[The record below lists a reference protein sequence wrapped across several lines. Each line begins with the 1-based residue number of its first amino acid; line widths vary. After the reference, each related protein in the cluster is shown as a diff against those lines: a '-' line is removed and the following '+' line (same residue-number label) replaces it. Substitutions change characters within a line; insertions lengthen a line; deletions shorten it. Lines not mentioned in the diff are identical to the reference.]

1 MQARLLGGIG
11 HHAYFFC
18 IPHNGLNIFSFS
30 QVWKPYVESSNHVT
44 GPIPLVLFNGSEIL
58 YHVYLLH
65 VLQGSF
71 AIQMQTWSHFVHV
84 LKFIFFKTILLLI
97 ILNQLIWGDLV
108 KSCMKLRSMQP
119 IFSTIIVSSY
129 LVCVGCVSCI
139 HSQ

>member
-44 GPIPLVLFNGSEIL
+44 SPIPLVLFNGSKIL

-65 VLQGSF
+65 VLQRSF
-71 AIQMQTWSHFVHV
+71 AIQMQTWSHRPCAQV
-84 LKFIFFKTILLLI
+84 IFFKTIFLLT

-119 IFSTIIVSSY
+119 LFSTIIVSSY
-129 LVCVGCVSCI
+129 LVCVGCVFCI

>member
-44 GPIPLVLFNGSEIL
+44 GPVPLVLFNGSEIL
-58 YHVYLLH
+58 YHVLLVTCPSK
-65 VLQGSF
+65 VLCHSN
-71 AIQMQTWSHFVHV
+71 AN
-84 LKFIFFKTILLLI
+84 LKPFCPCAQVRFFKTILLLT

-108 KSCMKLRSMQP
+108 KSCMKLRSTQP
-119 IFSTIIVSSY
+119 IFSTVIVSSY
-129 LVCVGCVSCI
+129 LVCVGCVFCI